1 MKTHNIL
8 ISINNKAI
16 DVITYFSE
24 KKSPE
29 RELQLVV
36 KLINQEL
43 CNIKSIEKINDHKI
57 IITSEKETTYTVV
70 WTNVIL
76 WNESELED

>member
-8 ISINNKAI
+8 VSINNKAI
-16 DVITYFSE
+16 DVITYLSE

-43 CNIKSIEKINDHKI
+43 CNVKSIEKINNHKI